1 MFTDITAVCFFMIS
15 LKIKKLGAFQICEYG
30 HFHGNL
36 SVHFVHETRRDN
48 GPEIFPFSY
57 SNAHNFFIFK
67 AIVTKLGSI
76 IILLSYSSV
85 ESIVLH
91 QTDSHFMLPL

>member
-36 SVHFVHETRRDN
+36 SVHFVHETRGDD
-48 GPEIFPFSY
+48 GPETFPFSY
-57 SNAHNFFIFK
+57 SNAHIFFIFK
-67 AIVTKLGSI
+67 AIVTQLASP
-76 IILLSYSSV
+76 LDVCMLSSFLSSDCV
-85 ESIVLH
+85 
-91 QTDSHFMLPL
+91 